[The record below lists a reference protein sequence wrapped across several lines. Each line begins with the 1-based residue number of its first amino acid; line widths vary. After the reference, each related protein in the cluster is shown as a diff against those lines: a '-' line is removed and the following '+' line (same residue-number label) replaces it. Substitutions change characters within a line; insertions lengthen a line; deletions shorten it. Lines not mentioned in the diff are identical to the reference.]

1 MQFVRVP
8 RRWFECV
15 APSIVLALRLICGRN
30 IPMKENW
37 EYFQQRHWTH
47 WYPVITGH
55 YQNPGLVFTD
65 YMGFAVFNENLLN
78 HNVRIKSKSQEVLTW
93 KLKEYVLQTHMTKKY
108 SWMLMQIEKTCKR
121 WKKLNWLWLRD

>member
-37 EYFQQRHWTH
+37 ENFQQRHWTH
-47 WYPVITGH
+47 WYPVITVH

-65 YMGFAVFNENLLN
+65 YMGFAVFNDNLLN
-78 HNVRIKSKSQEVLTW
+78 HNVRVKSKSGSLNMKIEGIRITGSYDEQMWLNANANW
-93 KLKEYVLQTHMTKKY
+93 KNLQTLKK
-108 SWMLMQIEKTCKR
+108 I
-121 WKKLNWLWLRD
+121 KLTLT